1 MKKLI
6 LNTFAIA
13 IALILFTSC
22 VSTKKGCGLT
32 SDSQKIEQSTSSKAI
47 ILAEV

>member
-1 MKKLI
+1 MKKLTV
-6 LNTFAIA
+6 NTLLIA
-13 IALILFTSC
+13 ITLILFTSC

-47 ILAEV
+47 VLAEV

>member
-1 MKKLI
+1 MKKLT
-6 LNTFAIA
+6 LNTLLIA
-13 IALILFTSC
+13 VTLILFTSC

-32 SDSQKIEQSTSSKAI
+32 SDAQKIEQSTTTEAI